1 MKREQHERASRST
14 QKLEKHLGNIESEM
28 KKFTDRIEEQLN
40 RKELGKALIGISEFM
55 KKYEN

>member
-1 MKREQHERASRST
+1 
-14 QKLEKHLGNIESEM
+14 M